1 VPSSA
6 PATPPIAPV
15 VVPRLPGTPE
25 LAKDGS
31 YVLSG
36 GGLELTVDPRSA
48 GNARRF
54 SLDGNDVLAGPTA
67 ASAEPFS
74 PEVEGSTLVLKSASG
89 TQIKR
94 YRLDTARRCV
104 ELSYTLLN
112 TGNDPLRPTAS
123 ELQRVSSAGGLTFF
137 PGEARLLPGST
148 LKLNVW
154 QPLVWFS
161 HEQSREPRSVEA
173 LVPSS
178 EGWLATVRDGLI
190 SIKTF
195 GDVNKSTIVVRS
207 AYDAETKQR
216 PWVEVGA
223 QTTFELLPGAS
234 ATWNVRWFL
243 RKLPAAIVAKAGN
256 PELVG
261 FVKGIIQ

>member
-1 VPSSA
+1 
-6 PATPPIAPV
+6 
-15 VVPRLPGTPE
+15 LPGTPD

-31 YVLSG
+31 YVFSG
-36 GGLELTVDPRSA
+36 GGIELTVEPRSA
-48 GNARRF
+48 GNARSF
-54 SLDGNDVLAGPTA
+54 SLDGKNVLAAPTPGP
-67 ASAEPFS
+67 AEPFNA
-74 PEVEGSTLVLKSASG
+74 ELEGSSLVLKNAAG
-89 TQIKR
+89 TLTKR

-104 ELSYTLLN
+104 ELTYTLLN
-112 TGNDPLRPTAS
+112 SGSDSLRPSAT
-123 ELQRVSSAGGLTFF
+123 ELQRVFSTGGLTFF

-161 HEQSREPRSVEA
+161 HDQSREPRSVEA
-173 LVPSS
+173 LVPSA
-178 EGWLATVRDGLI
+178 EGWLASTRDGLLLV
-190 SIKTF
+190 KTF

-207 AYDAETKQR
+207 AYDAETGQR

-223 QTTFELLPGAS
+223 QTAFELLPGAS

-243 RKLPAAIVAKAGN
+243 RKLPAAIVARAGN

-261 FVKGIIQ
+261 FVRGIIQ

>member
-1 VPSSA
+1 M
-6 PATPPIAPV
+6 TPV

-25 LAKDGS
+25 RAGDGS
-31 YVLSG
+31 YVFSG
-36 GGLELTVDPRSA
+36 GGLELTIEPRSA
-48 GNARRF
+48 GNARSL
-54 SLDGNDVLAGPTA
+54 SLDGDNVLAGRTA
-67 ASAEPFS
+67 DAAEPFS
-74 PEVEGSTLVLKSASG
+74 AEVEGGTLILKNASG
-89 TQIKR
+89 TRIKR

-104 ELSYTLLN
+104 ELSYTVVN
-112 TGNDPLRPTAS
+112 AGNDPLRPTLS
-123 ELQRVSSAGGLTFF
+123 ELQRVPSAQGLTFF
-137 PGEARLLPGST
+137 PGEPRLLPEST

-173 LVPSS
+173 LVPSA
-178 EGWLATVRDGLI
+178 EGWLATARNGLLLI
-190 SIKTF
+190 NTF

-234 ATWNVRWFL
+234 ATWNARWFL
-243 RKLPAAIVAKAGN
+243 RKLPASIVAKAGN
-256 PELVG
+256 AQLVG
-261 FVKGIIQ
+261 FVRGIIQ